1 MEIKSIEP
9 KSNYYEINLSNE
21 KYLIKYEQLENLELY
36 VGKIV
41 EFEDYKKIIDS
52 SRFNEIEIKA
62 RNYCLKRIVSNVK
75 VSDYLKKFDLKCEE
89 KKIIIYNLNELG
101 LINDEL
107 YIENLISSK
116 KLSNSFSRQKLFS
129 FLKFEGYP
137 LELINEKMK
146 DYTEDEEF
154 EKMENIFSRK
164 YKNLD
169 TSDLKLKSK
178 VMNYFLSNLYPLEK
192 VRKLLEED

>member
-62 RNYCLKRIVSNVK
+62 RNYCLK
-75 VSDYLKKFDLKCEE
+75 
-89 KKIIIYNLNELG
+89 EL
-101 LINDEL
+101 
-107 YIENLISSK
+107 
-116 KLSNSFSRQKLFS
+116 
-129 FLKFEGYP
+129 FL
-137 LELINEKMK
+137 M
-146 DYTEDEEF
+146 
-154 EKMENIFSRK
+154 
-164 YKNLD
+164 
-169 TSDLKLKSK
+169 
-178 VMNYFLSNLYPLEK
+178 
-192 VRKLLEED
+192 

>member
-75 VSDYLKKFDLKCEE
+75 VSDYLK
-89 KKIIIYNLNELG
+89 
-101 LINDEL
+101 
-107 YIENLISSK
+107 NLI
-116 KLSNSFSRQKLFS
+116 
-129 FLKFEGYP
+129 
-137 LELINEKMK
+137 
-146 DYTEDEEF
+146 
-154 EKMENIFSRK
+154 
-164 YKNLD
+164 
-169 TSDLKLKSK
+169 
-178 VMNYFLSNLYPLEK
+178 
-192 VRKLLEED
+192 

>member
-89 KKIIIYNLNELG
+89 KK
-101 LINDEL
+101 
-107 YIENLISSK
+107 
-116 KLSNSFSRQKLFS
+116 
-129 FLKFEGYP
+129 
-137 LELINEKMK
+137 
-146 DYTEDEEF
+146 
-154 EKMENIFSRK
+154 
-164 YKNLD
+164 
-169 TSDLKLKSK
+169 
-178 VMNYFLSNLYPLEK
+178 
-192 VRKLLEED
+192 